1 MQGSLTGS
9 RRAFLQSHDHHR
21 RFWRDPEGQ
30 GRCPLISEGID
41 REPSLRFVRLINEV
55 LPVFS
60 GSGSLPLHAAE
71 IQISKLSSSFRIVL
85 ICQIEELVLD
95 DFELPVS
102 HWRSGNPI

>member
-1 MQGSLTGS
+1 MIIFVPPEAIAVFIASNELLAELTS
-9 RRAFLQSHDHHR
+9 KPSTRA
-21 RFWRDPEGQ
+21 
-30 GRCPLISEGID
+30 
-41 REPSLRFVRLINEV
+41 VRVASIPAPIV
-55 LPVFS
+55 TAF